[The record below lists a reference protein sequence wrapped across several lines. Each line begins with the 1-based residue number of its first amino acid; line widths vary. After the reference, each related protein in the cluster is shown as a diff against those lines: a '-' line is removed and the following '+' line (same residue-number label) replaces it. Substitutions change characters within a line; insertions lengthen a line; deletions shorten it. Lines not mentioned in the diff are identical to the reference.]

1 MHVKELVTDDSCSG
15 KSSVLEGLT
24 DLPFPRDSGLCT
36 RFATHITFRRSAM
49 TAVSVSIQPTA
60 NALPDHAEKLKQYKV
75 QLDDLDQSM
84 FTKILGEVCLGRSSP
99 LCTLQA
105 RALIC
110 GKVHKHMGLKGS
122 GAPFDQKADTFS
134 DDVLKIEICGPK
146 QQHLSV
152 IDVPGIFRNTTEGM
166 TVDEDIEVVR
176 NMVNRYMN
184 NPRSVILA
192 VIPAN
197 VDIATQEIL
206 KMAKKCDPNGERT
219 LGVLT
224 KPDLVDRGA
233 ENPVVKLVQ
242 GMAPEDL
249 SRNINLDADFL

>member
-1 MHVKELVTDDSCSG
+1 
-15 KSSVLEGLT
+15 
-24 DLPFPRDSGLCT
+24 
-36 RFATHITFRRSAM
+36 M

-60 NALPDHAEKLKQYKV
+60 NAHPDHAEKLKQYRE
-75 QLDDLDQSM
+75 QLDDLDQST
-84 FTKILGEVCLGRSSP
+84 FTKILGEVCLVRSSQ
-99 LCTLQA
+99 LCKLYAHTL
-105 RALIC
+105 IYW
-110 GKVHKHMGLKGS
+110 KVHKCLGLKGS
-122 GAPFDQKADTFS
+122 GAPFDQGADTFS

-166 TVDEDIEVVR
+166 TTDEDIEVVR
-176 NMVNRYMN
+176 NMVNHYMK

-206 KMAKKCDPNGERT
+206 KMAKKCDPHGERT

-233 ENPVVKLVQ
+233 ENRVVDLVQ
-242 GMAPEDL
+242 GMPSVASL
-249 SRNINLDADFL
+249 HRQNNCDADFQ